1 MKKLSKVLSLFLA
14 VLLIALGLTACS
26 AKEEEKKIVVGV
38 QEIPSAD
45 YLARTAGYIEE
56 AFSDLGYEVEFLT
69 FSSGAKVNTALA
81 SGEIDFGYI
90 GSCPVANAIASGI
103 GIQAIY
109 IHGIVGASE
118 SLVVSEAS
126 GVNTVADL
134 KGKIIATPF
143 ASTAHYSLLNALK
156 VNGISETDVDLL
168 DMQPADIFAA
178 WQRGDIDAA
187 YIWEPTLS
195 VLTANS
201 GKIILDS
208 ADVADLGYMTCE
220 IEVVRTEFAAEH
232 PELVKTYVSALERA
246 TQLYISDPAEAAEI
260 VAEALEISAE
270 DAALQMSGYVW
281 ETGETQNEKYFSNGV
296 LAQTLYDTASFLVEQ
311 GSVASLPEKS
321 VFDTACNNIGIV
333 D

>member
-1 MKKLSKVLSLFLA
+1 MKKISKVLSLILA
-14 VLLIALGLTACS
+14 VLFVVLSFGACS
-26 AKEEEKKIVVGV
+26 SKEEKKVVVGV

-56 AFSDLGYEVEFLT
+56 AFSDIGYEVEFLT

-90 GSCPVANAIASGI
+90 GSCPVANAVASGI

-109 IHGIVGASE
+109 IHGVVGASE

-126 GVNTVADL
+126 GVKTVADL

-156 VNGISETDVDLL
+156 ANGISETEVELL

-187 YIWEPTLS
+187 YVWEPTLS
-195 VLTANS
+195 ELQANG
-201 GKIILDS
+201 GKVIIDS
-208 ADVADLGYMTCE
+208 ADVAGLGYMTCE
-220 IEVVRTEFAAEH
+220 IEVVRTEFANEN
-232 PELVKTYVSALERA
+232 PELVKAYVSALDKA
-246 TQLYISDPAEAAEI
+246 TQLYLSDSASAAET
-260 VAEALEISAE
+260 VAKALEVSAA
-270 DAALQMSGYVW
+270 DAAKQMSGYVW
-281 ETGETQNEKYFSNGV
+281 ETGAVQNEKYFSNGL
-296 LAQTLYDTASFLVEQ
+296 LAQTLYDTANFLYEQ
-311 GSVASLPEKS
+311 GSVASLPDKS
-321 VFDTACNNIGIV
+321 VFDAACNNIGLSK
-333 D
+333 

>member
-1 MKKLSKVLSLFLA
+1 MKKVSKILSLFLA
-14 VLLIALGLTACS
+14 VLLIASALTACS
-26 AKEEEKKIVVGV
+26 SKEEEKKILVGV

-45 YLARTAGYIEE
+45 YLARTAGYIDE
-56 AFSDLGYEVEFLT
+56 AFSALGYEVEFLT
-69 FSSGAKVNTALA
+69 FSSGAKLNTALA

-103 GIQAIY
+103 DIQAIY

-118 SLVVSEAS
+118 SLVASEAS
-126 GVNTVADL
+126 GVNAVADL
-134 KGKIIATPF
+134 KGKVIATPF

-156 VNGISETDVDLL
+156 ANGIAEADVELL
-168 DMQPADIFAA
+168 DMQPADIYAA

-187 YIWEPTLS
+187 YVWEPTLS
-195 VLTANS
+195 ELTANG

-220 IEVVRTEFAAEH
+220 IEVVRTEFADEH
-232 PELVKTYVSALERA
+232 PDLVKAYASALEKA
-246 TQLYISDPAEAAEI
+246 TQLYISNPEDAAEI
-260 VAEALEISAE
+260 VAKALEVSVE

-281 ETGETQNEKYFSNGV
+281 DTGEVQNTKYFSNGV

-311 GSVASLPEKS
+311 GSVVSLPEKS
-321 VFDTACNNIGIV
+321 VFDDACNNIGIA